1 MVPSRTKGTAGLPS
15 SAKQPFFFAAKPLA
29 RQEAEIFPCL
39 SPPPPQT
46 NKQTKSRKT
55 LASLLKIKNQIIT
68 KSSAWPAALWVRRT
82 SRRRPGR
89 RGAAAGRGGGGGG
102 GGRRRGGG
110 RPSCSTLLCAALR
123 SGKFPHRRLPQTPPR
138 PPSAAPRYSPPLPG
152 HRRAR
157 AAATEAPRS
166 KCEPRRVEPGPGAA
180 RPQVRA
186 GGGGSA
192 GAQRGGEGRPREGAG
207 GRRGS
212 EARLGAAEVSR
223 RRRLPPGG
231 PEKEGARSILWAP
244 SPPSEAA
251 GLGAP
256 QASARPA
263 RCPAHLSPSED
274 GAGYGVIAV

>member
-1 MVPSRTKGTAGLPS
+1 MPIPPPS
-15 SAKQPFFFAAKPLA
+15 SNK
-29 RQEAEIFPCL
+29 
-39 SPPPPQT
+39 QT
-46 NKQTKSRKT
+46 NKKQKNPRVPFKNKKSNNNEKLG
-55 LASLLKIKNQIIT
+55 LARGALGAPDEPQAAGQARCCRRARRRRRRRREEERRRAAELFY
-68 KSSAWPAALWVRRT
+68 AALR
-82 SRRRPGR
+82 
-89 RGAAAGRGGGGGG
+89 
-102 GGRRRGGG
+102 
-110 RPSCSTLLCAALR
+110 CAALR

-207 GRRGS
+207 GRRDS